1 MSIFFIIINKILW
14 DNWSINQTL
23 WGFYDL
29 SFALFQR
36 KQSGSIG
43 NWLSTYKK
51 STTILSKKEKSW
63 PHKSTCSNLVKSLS
77 FLSIVSISSGII
89 ISMRLHSTTFQWTQ
103 LGVMILKRHIQ
114 RRKKLFISFFLRAHL
129 INPLTC
135 VYHFYA
141 FSFHPPP

>member
-1 MSIFFIIINKILW
+1 MIC
-14 DNWSINQTL
+14 
-23 WGFYDL
+23 L
-29 SFALFQR
+29 SHYFKR
-36 KQSGSIG
+36 KQSGSMG

-77 FLSIVSISSGII
+77 FLSIVSISNGII

-141 FSFHPPP
+141 LSFSSTAIMASEKKWKNLKCEEGKV